1 MVPVRRRTGCRTLDR
16 PHRQP
21 PDTGSRPARRQL
33 AEGFALAEGDEDHL
47 LAVLGGHDDLD
58 QAAGEH
64 VQAAA
69 GIALVEEPGVPREGA
84 LDRPVGQ
91 RRQGLLVKLREQP
104 GATEERDGHL
114 GAHRPPP
121 NVQWPRP
128 QCR

>member
-1 MVPVRRRTGCRTLDR
+1 
-16 PHRQP
+16 
-21 PDTGSRPARRQL
+21 
-33 AEGFALAEGDEDHL
+33 LAEGDEDHL
-47 LAVLGGHDDLD
+47 LAVLGGHDELD

-121 NVQWPRP
+121 QRSVAEAAV
-128 QCR
+128 